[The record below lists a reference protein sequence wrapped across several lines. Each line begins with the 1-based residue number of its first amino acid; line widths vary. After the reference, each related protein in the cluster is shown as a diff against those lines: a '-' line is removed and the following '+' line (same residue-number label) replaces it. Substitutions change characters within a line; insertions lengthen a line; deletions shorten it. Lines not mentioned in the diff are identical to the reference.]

1 MYLPAVNIKVSI
13 YIVQGY
19 KKGYRNSTRNCNF
32 ANVYLFN
39 NLCKNFLASIA
50 AWRIGRSFAVR
61 CLFPWLCESSLLSL
75 RSLVS
80 SGLVLSPL
88 SSEHSKGYRK
98 FNALFSSFPDDVLTV
113 AARTSLSWLV
123 ISASIFPNFQLPLNE
138 LSLRSTTSPF
148 EGWTADWIL
157 GVFNVFWVLSR
168 RLSTYSLNHS
178 FQNMSRCFCP
188 SRHVSRSFWE
198 ELILSRKSG
207 SCSRS
212 AVSRWCIP
220 VFGFRLRKWAGVSV
234 NPEFR
239 SAPTYTNGLQLST
252 ASGLF
257 GTVWRLWLSE
267 RQFHKAHETFVKT
280 GWRLWLSE
288 RQFHKAHET
297 FVKTSH
303 PGC

>member
-1 MYLPAVNIKVSI
+1 MCRVGRFFILSRTNMAVSPFFSLQQRVLGPNPAGKWRNNFMTWHSRGSKKKKKEKLMSMYLPAVNIKVSI

-98 FNALFSSFPDDVLTV
+98 FNALFSSFADDVLTV

-123 ISASIFPNFQLPLNE
+123 ISASIFLNFQLPLNE
-138 LSLRSTTSPF
+138 LSLHIR
-148 EGWTADWIL
+148 
-157 GVFNVFWVLSR
+157 
-168 RLSTYSLNHS
+168 
-178 FQNMSRCFCP
+178 
-188 SRHVSRSFWE
+188 
-198 ELILSRKSG
+198 
-207 SCSRS
+207 
-212 AVSRWCIP
+212 
-220 VFGFRLRKWAGVSV
+220 
-234 NPEFR
+234 
-239 SAPTYTNGLQLST
+239 
-252 ASGLF
+252 
-257 GTVWRLWLSE
+257 
-267 RQFHKAHETFVKT
+267 
-280 GWRLWLSE
+280 
-288 RQFHKAHET
+288 
-297 FVKTSH
+297 
-303 PGC
+303 